1 MLFVSAYG
9 FGYNESQDD
18 YKVVK
23 VEPSCKRNEFG
34 EFELLNDVSV
44 YSLKTN
50 SWEMI
55 LEKFPS
61 VCFRNDPAKFVSGRL
76 HWIATRNRDN
86 IGPWFIASLN
96 LIDLTYEEV
105 ALPPYVDNDNIKWKL
120 GILGGNLCL
129 FCHYNNIL
137 MDVWIMMENGV
148 VESWTKV
155 VSIPYFVELDYG
167 LWPIFI
173 SQNDDIFL
181 QGCSS
186 LLLYNST
193 HNDLKQ
199 TKTQIH
205 YSSRVQFSLYIESL
219 VPPNFVEED

>member
-1 MLFVSAYG
+1 MDTATTSIPRISHDSESQLPVEILSEIFLKLPLDFPYKDQFGCYKVEGSCDGLLCISVGNGDLFLWNPSIRKLKKLPFLGENYMLFVSAYG

-120 GILGGNLCL
+120 GILG
-129 FCHYNNIL
+129 
-137 MDVWIMMENGV
+137 
-148 VESWTKV
+148 
-155 VSIPYFVELDYG
+155 
-167 LWPIFI
+167 
-173 SQNDDIFL
+173 
-181 QGCSS
+181 
-186 LLLYNST
+186 
-193 HNDLKQ
+193 
-199 TKTQIH
+199 
-205 YSSRVQFSLYIESL
+205 
-219 VPPNFVEED
+219 